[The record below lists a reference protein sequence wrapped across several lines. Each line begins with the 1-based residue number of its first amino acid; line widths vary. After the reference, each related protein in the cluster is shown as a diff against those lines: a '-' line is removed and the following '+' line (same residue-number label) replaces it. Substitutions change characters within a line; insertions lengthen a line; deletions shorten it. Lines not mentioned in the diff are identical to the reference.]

1 MLLLLKV
8 WNITKLFKEFFSYE
22 SVRICKV
29 NKLLYKRY
37 VSIISGRGEKNG

>member
-8 WNITKLFKEFFSYE
+8 WNTIKLFKEFFSYE

-37 VSIISGRGEKNG
+37 VSIISGRGEENG